1 MIFSDF
7 EQLKV
12 AFNTAPASFS
22 TQPTFHHQQQQHLHG
37 SNENVF
43 QLQNKLF
50 NSHIGLLFGASYKSE
65 KKFKI
70 QIGVRPLSNT
80 KRRTDLGP
88 VQHLNYPLHK

>member
-22 TQPTFHHQQQQHLHG
+22 TQPTFHQQQQQHFPG

-50 NSHIGLLFGASYKSE
+50 NSHIGLLFGHLTNQKRSLKSRSE
-65 KKFKI
+65 LDPYP
-70 QIGVRPLSNT
+70 R
-80 KRRTDLGP
+80 
-88 VQHLNYPLHK
+88 LNREQT